1 MQARLTPRQMV
12 QSEFRLADL
21 SHQPAIVSPRA
32 TMTRFERAEQ
42 LGEMLTADDGIDHV
56 VDTYLYEYPKMAG
69 STFGMPY
76 IEMVE
81 GILSAEYC

>member
-1 MQARLTPRQMV
+1 MV

-69 STFGMPY
+69 YVRHAVHRNGRGNSKR
-76 IEMVE
+76 
-81 GILSAEYC
+81 